1 MAVTLEICWPAMTV
15 HLLSTL
21 ANRPCLRFILTGLMQ
36 CGFECSMGLLGLFHI
51 NSWHWIFLKLFC
63 PSFHAGMNGTGQG
76 KSRSHCNILLP
87 WARSLTVKA
96 CCRLEPAAALWQEA
110 EQHQAKRLIHL
121 TELDNFTL
129 SFARSSMCRRLF
141 PKPALPSKKPP
152 DTQTSF
158 THAQFA
164 STAASSPM
172 MCTMPE
178 VLCMASTH
186 CAAFQMQPQWYLL
199 WVALIF
205 PHLYCYCFLW
215 PTFNVYLPLHSGATR
230 MAHSC
235 LEISWPVCA
244 FVLFHYFELVGLQQK
259 FLLFVT
265 RGEFQSTSNWF
276 SLLLGSVLSFV
287 PLAQTI
293 TYGPSSFSLLYY
305 SPCIVPYEN

>member
-164 STAASSPM
+164 STAASSPT

-178 VLCMASTH
+178 VTVHGQHSLCS
-186 CAAFQMQPQWYLL
+186 
-199 WVALIF
+199 F
-205 PHLYCYCFLW
+205 PD
-215 PTFNVYLPLHSGATR
+215 AT
-230 MAHSC
+230 AVIPAVGSIN
-235 LEISWPVCA
+235 LSPS
-244 FVLFHYFELVGLQQK
+244 VL
-259 FLLFVT
+259 LLFPLTYLQRVLAVT
-265 RGEFQSTSNWF
+265 WWCYTD
-276 SLLLGSVLSFV
+276 GSQL
-287 PLAQTI
+287 P
-293 TYGPSSFSLLYY
+293 G
-305 SPCIVPYEN
+305 N